1 MNDATSHPEPEPRAA
16 FNAGHALYRAAWW
29 LIGSLFPLYLRR
41 RVRRGKED
49 PARMRERYGVPS
61 LARPGGALL
70 WVHSASVGESL
81 SALPLVKHLLE
92 KDPNLHVLIT
102 TGTVTSARL
111 LETRLPARALHQFI
125 PLDHPTYAKRFLN
138 HWRPD
143 VVFWMESE
151 FWPNLL
157 GGVARRKIPAALLNA
172 RLSDRSFRRWKKW
185 PGFIG
190 PVLET
195 FTLCLAQDESVAR
208 KLVALGA
215 RHVSAPGNLKFA
227 APALPDEQGEREA
240 LDVMIGQR
248 PLVLAAQTADD
259 EEARLGVIYR
269 HLKHE
274 FESLLFIVVPR
285 HPERGPAIRQ
295 NLVAQGLNVAVRSNG
310 DAIADD
316 TDIYLAD
323 TMGELGVFFRLDAP
337 VFLGRSLVPG
347 HGGSNPLEPARFGRC
362 IIQGPWTDN
371 FVALNDMFRAASA
384 SLIAADENE
393 LKDFLRDLLK
403 DPERAHRI
411 GAAGEDV
418 FRSAQGV
425 LERVTDAVTPL
436 LSHIGGPD
444 ARP

>member
-1 MNDATSHPEPEPRAA
+1 MSDATSHPEPERRDA
-16 FNAGHALYRAAWW
+16 FNAGRALYRAAWW
-29 LIGSLFPLYLRR
+29 LVGPLVPLYLRR

-49 PARMRERYGVPS
+49 QLRLAERYGKSS
-61 LARPGGALL
+61 LARPGGNLL

-81 SALPLVKHLLE
+81 SALPLVIHLLE
-92 KDPNLHVLIT
+92 KNPKLHVLIT
-102 TGTVTSARL
+102 TGTMTSARL
-111 LETRLPARALHQFI
+111 LETRLPARTFHQFV
-125 PLDHPTYAKRFLN
+125 PLDHPAYAKRFLN

-143 VVFWMESE
+143 AVFWMESE

-157 GGVARRKIPAALLNA
+157 GGVATRKIPAALLNA
-172 RLSDRSFRRWKKW
+172 RLSDRSFARWKKW

-195 FTLCLAQDESVAR
+195 FTVCLAQDESVAA
-208 KLVALGA
+208 KLVTLGA
-215 RHVSAPGNLKFA
+215 HQVSAPGNLKFA
-227 APALPDEQGEREA
+227 APALPDVQAEREA

-285 HPERGPAIRQ
+285 HPERGPAIRK
-295 NLVAQGLNVAVRSNG
+295 NLAAQGLNVAVRSNG
-310 DAIADD
+310 DGIVDD

-371 FVALNDMFRAASA
+371 FVALNDMFKAASG

-393 LKDFLRDLLK
+393 LKDLLRDLLK

-411 GAAGEDV
+411 GAAGEEV

-425 LERVTDAVTPL
+425 LDRVTDAVTPL

-444 ARP
+444 ARS

>member
-16 FNAGHALYRAAWW
+16 FNAGYALYRAAWW
-29 LIGSLFPLYLRR
+29 LVGFLVPLYLRR

-49 PARMRERYGVPS
+49 QLRLAERYGTSSV
-61 LARPGGALL
+61 ARPGGNLL

-81 SALPLVKHLLE
+81 SALPLVIHLLE
-92 KDPNLHVLIT
+92 KNPKLHVLIT

-111 LETRLPARALHQFI
+111 LETRLPARAFHQFI
-125 PLDHPTYAKRFLN
+125 PLDHPTYAKRFLD

-143 VVFWMESE
+143 AVFWMESE

-157 GGVARRKIPAALLNA
+157 SGVATRKIPAALLNA
-172 RLSDRSFRRWKKW
+172 RLSDRSFARWKKW
-185 PGFIG
+185 PGFIR

-195 FTLCLAQDESVAR
+195 FNLCLAQDESVAV

-227 APALPDEQGEREA
+227 APALPDVQAEREA

-259 EEARLGVIYR
+259 EEARLGEIYR

-285 HPERGPAIRQ
+285 HPERGPAIRKS
-295 NLVAQGLNVAVRSNG
+295 LVAQGLNVAVRSNG
-310 DAIADD
+310 DVIADD

-393 LKDFLRDLLK
+393 LKDLLRDLLK
-403 DPERAHRI
+403 DPERAYQV

-425 LERVTDAVTPL
+425 LDRVTDAVSPL